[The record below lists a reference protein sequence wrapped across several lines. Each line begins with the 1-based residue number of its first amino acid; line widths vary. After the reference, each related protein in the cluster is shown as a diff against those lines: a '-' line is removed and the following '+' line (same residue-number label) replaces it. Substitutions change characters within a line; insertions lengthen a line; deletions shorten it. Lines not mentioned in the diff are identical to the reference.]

1 MKLYEISERY
11 QSLARL
17 LENEENMT
25 EEAEGLIVK
34 ALAEVEDEF
43 ADKARNIARFIQ
55 NLKAEEDA
63 IIVEID
69 RLEKKQM
76 AVRNKRK
83 RLKEY
88 VEREMLLS
96 GIDKITD
103 PVLPLA
109 LRKAPPSVEV
119 EPGAVIPEKYLIQ
132 QEPKVDKRGLLEALK
147 AGEEIAGVRLV
158 DDKKYLKIG

>member
-11 QSLARL
+11 QNLARL

-25 EEAEGLIVK
+25 EEAEGLMVK
-34 ALAEVEDEF
+34 ALDEVEDEF

-55 NLKAEEDA
+55 NLKAEEEA
-63 IIVEID
+63 VVAEID
-69 RLEKKQM
+69 RLEKKKM

-83 RLKEY
+83 RLKGY
-88 VEREMLLS
+88 VEQEMLLS

-119 EPGAVIPEKYLIQ
+119 KPEAVIPEKYLIQ
-132 QEPKVDKRGLLEALK
+132 QDPKVDKRGLLEALK